1 MTTSYSQLIREGL
14 RLQAAGCRASHA
26 FPSSLK
32 PPASS
37 LLLWL
42 LILWLWS
49 GGAIAGEHQHSHS
62 SMSLD
67 QYIARLEDPQ
77 RDAWQKP
84 DEVLKILDLQEG
96 QVIADIGAGSGYF
109 TVRLAR
115 ALAPLKGRVMAL
127 DVNEGMV
134 NHLRQRLTQE
144 QLQNVTVVQ
153 VPAHDPL
160 LIDQSVDVA
169 FICDTYHHLE
179 DREVYMRKIR
189 KALKPT
195 GRVVIVDF
203 YKREGVPVGPPMSMR
218 LSEDTVQQ
226 ELQDAGLHV
235 TQKLAILPYQYML
248 IAQPTTTAPAA
259 SPGEKP

>member
-1 MTTSYSQLIREGL
+1 MTIDYWKLTRE
-14 RLQAAGCRASHA
+14 GCRASYIPP
-26 FPSSLK
+26 FSLK
-32 PPASS
+32 PLAFSLI
-37 LLLWL
+37 LLLFT
-42 LILWLWS
+42 LWLWS
-49 GGAIAGEHQHSHS
+49 GRAIADEHQHSHS

-67 QYIARLEDPQ
+67 QYIARLEDPK
-77 RDAWQKP
+77 RDEWQKP
-84 DEVLKILDLQEG
+84 DEVLTILNLQEG

-127 DVNEGMV
+127 DVDEGMV
-134 NHLRQRLTQE
+134 THLRQRLTQE
-144 QLQNVTVVQ
+144 QLQNVTVMQ

-218 LSEDTVQQ
+218 LSEDTVQK
-226 ELQDAGLHV
+226 ELQDASLHV
-235 TQKLAILPYQYML
+235 TQKLAILPYQYIL
-248 IAQPTTTAPAA
+248 IAQPTTTMPTV
-259 SPGEKP
+259 SPEEKP